1 MSFQCFIPGG
11 PVIGAEAFQ
20 QVDHNRW
27 VVNLS
32 APTPI
37 NELACFITS
46 PLAPGQALGCHIAS
60 APFETF
66 HYLGAITSDQPSV
79 VFKTRYVW
87 SAADSVPTA
96 VQFGVVMVPETSLAQ
111 TPAEKV
117 SAEVLEA
124 GRRIGHDLYSYI
136 ASFATA
142 VSVAGESKIQLPAN
156 ICEKWLSRFNDKCRR
171 DGLDWLSS
179 VV

>member
-11 PVIGAEAFQ
+11 PVIGAEPFQ

-66 HYLGAITSDQPSV
+66 HYLGRSPQISRLCLQDALRVERRRLRPHSGT
-79 VFKTRYVW
+79 VW
-87 SAADSVPTA
+87 RGHGAGDFA
-96 VQFGVVMVPETSLAQ
+96 AQ

-156 ICEKWLSRFNDKCRR
+156 ICEKWLSRFNDKCGR